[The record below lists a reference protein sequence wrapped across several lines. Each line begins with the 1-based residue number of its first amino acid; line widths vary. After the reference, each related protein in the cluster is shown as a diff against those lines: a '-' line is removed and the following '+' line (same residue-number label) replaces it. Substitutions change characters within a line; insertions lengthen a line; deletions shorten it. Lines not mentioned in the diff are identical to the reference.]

1 MRTARHGDSSAEWSL
16 EHRLP
21 VLIFVLLACVVGG
34 LSLAAYREVRATAVV
49 RATDRLERVGRELL
63 SGAANTTIARAD
75 SLRAIGSGELAAR
88 SEERRVG
95 KECRARAST
104 GC

>member
-1 MRTARHGDSSAEWSL
+1 MPPDARHREHGGEPAGWSL

-63 SGAANTTIARAD
+63 SCAAKHDHRP
-75 SLRAIGSGELAAR
+75 RRLAAR
-88 SEERRVG
+88 RR
-95 KECRARAST
+95 RR
-104 GC
+104 